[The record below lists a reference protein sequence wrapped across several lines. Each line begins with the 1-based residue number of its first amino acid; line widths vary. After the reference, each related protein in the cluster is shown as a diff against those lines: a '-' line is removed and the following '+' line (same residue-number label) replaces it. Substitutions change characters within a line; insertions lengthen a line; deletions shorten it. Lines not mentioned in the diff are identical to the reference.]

1 MTTLVTTIN
10 NEFCVATS
18 MEDMSTA
25 YDVHQ
30 AQVDSAL
37 IGVYGEA
44 DVASEYGTCYIRKN
58 FVTYM
63 NGKYAYEGYYTV
75 QDVCYWDYGEH
86 NYQWCIRLKGIDY
99 EVEDDLEDEETEDW
113 E

>member
-1 MTTLVTTIN
+1 MTTLVTAIN

-30 AQVDSAL
+30 AKVDSVL
-37 IGVYGEA
+37 ITTYGEA
-44 DVASEYGTCYIRKN
+44 DEASEYGTCYIRKN

-99 EVEDDLEDEETEDW
+99 DVEDDLEDEETEGW